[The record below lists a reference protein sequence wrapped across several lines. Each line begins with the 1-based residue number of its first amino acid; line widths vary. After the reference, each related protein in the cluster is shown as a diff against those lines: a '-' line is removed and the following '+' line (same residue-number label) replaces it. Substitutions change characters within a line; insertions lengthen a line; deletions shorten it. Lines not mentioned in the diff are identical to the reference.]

1 MSLMTVKDIVAAPAD
16 ESSVTAPLEVRD
28 VVTSYGRH
36 KVLHGVS
43 LDVTPGEIFGLIG
56 LNGAGKTT
64 LIKSIIDA
72 SPIAHGTIRIFGQT
86 HLDAASRKGLSFLPE
101 QFLPSPYLKG
111 WEFLELSL
119 SYFGLALDRPVAA
132 ELADR
137 LTLDPAVLGKRVTTY
152 SKGMGQKLGLVATLL
167 SERPLLI
174 LDEPMSGLDPR
185 SRTRLKDALIE
196 YRGRGHS
203 IFLSSHILSDLDELC
218 DSIAVIHGGRV
229 LYRGTPG
236 DLRAAFGL
244 DSLERAFLKAIDA
257 DERSST

>member
-1 MSLMTVKDIVAAPAD
+1 MSRMSLNDIAAAPAD
-16 ESSVTAPLEVRD
+16 ESRGTAPLEVRD
-28 VVTSYGRH
+28 VVTAYGRH

-43 LDVTPGEIFGLIG
+43 LEVRPGEIFGLIG

-72 SPIAHGTIRIFGQT
+72 SPISAGGIHIFGRE
-86 HLDAASRKGLSFLPE
+86 HRDADSRSRLSFLPE

-119 SYFGLALDRPVAA
+119 SYFGLSLDRPAA
-132 ELADR
+132 AALADR
-137 LTLDPAVLGKRVTTY
+137 LTLDPDVLKKRVTTY

-167 SERPLLI
+167 TERPLLI

-203 IFLSSHILSDLDELC
+203 VFLSSHILSDLDELC
-218 DSIAVIHGGRV
+218 DSVAVIHGGRV

-236 DLRAAFGL
+236 DLRAAYGH

-257 DERSST
+257 DESGAA

>member
-1 MSLMTVKDIVAAPAD
+1 MSHMSAKDIAAEPAH
-16 ESSVTAPLEVRD
+16 ESRGPAPLEARG
-28 VVTSYGRH
+28 VVTCYGRR

-43 LDVTPGEIFGLIG
+43 IDVRPGEIFGLIG

-72 SPIAHGTIRIFGQT
+72 SPIREGAIRIFGRD
-86 HLDAASRKGLSFLPE
+86 HHDADSRRHLSFLPE

-119 SYFGLALDRPVAA
+119 SYFGLSLHRPTAAALA
-132 ELADR
+132 ER
-137 LTLDPAVLGKRVTTY
+137 LTLDPAVLKKRVTTY

-167 SERPLLI
+167 SDRPLLI

-185 SRTRLKDALIE
+185 SRTRLKDALAE
-196 YRGRGHS
+196 YRSRGRS
-203 IFLSSHILSDLDELC
+203 VFLSSHILSDLDELC
-218 DSIAVIHGGRV
+218 DSVAVIHDGRV

-236 DLRAAFGL
+236 GLRTAYGNE
-244 DSLERAFLKAIDA
+244 SLERAFLRAIET
-257 DERSST
+257 DESGSA